1 MNSQTAQEKLA
12 NLEESIA
19 EGVLEVEFQ
28 GRRVKYR
35 SLDDMRRIANGLR
48 RDINNSRDGGGI
60 RTTIAVFEKY

>member
-1 MNSQTAQEKLA
+1 MDSQTAQEKLA

-28 GRRVKYR
+28 GRKVKYR
-35 SLDDMRRIANGLR
+35 SLDEMRRIANGLR
-48 RDINNSRDGGGI
+48 KDINNSDGGGI